1 MNGIIA
7 TEYEQLAR
15 QRADR
20 IAHDAVNTPRL
31 PPRLPPRSRPL
42 RHHAATGLRRIA
54 EQLDG

>member
-1 MNGIIA
+1 MNGIIS

-31 PPRLPPRSRPL
+31 PPRLPRSRSL

>member
-15 QRADR
+15 QRADQ
-20 IAHDAVNTPRL
+20 IARDANQTPRL
-31 PPRLPPRSRPL
+31 PPRLPPRSRSL
-42 RHHAATGLRRIA
+42 RHHAAIGLRRIA

>member
-1 MNGIIA
+1 MNGIIS
-7 TEYEQLAR
+7 TEFEQLAR

-42 RHHAATGLRRIA
+42 RYHAATGLRRIA

>member
-31 PPRLPPRSRPL
+31 PPRLPRSRSL